1 VRRWVILSISGL
13 AVCVVVI
20 AVFVAT
26 RPPPFDAFPVPP
38 SPSIAP
44 DGSRVFSIAS
54 GTHVELSAT
63 MVDPG
68 DVIACAGKGR
78 VVVPPAGE
86 IEGPVYVSIDD
97 NGGVIAECEPFPLAE
112 M

>member
-1 VRRWVILSISGL
+1 VRRPIIATAI
-13 AVCVVVI
+13 AVVTMITGIAIVI
-20 AVFVAT
+20 AST
-26 RPPPFDAFPVPP
+26 RPEPFDAFPVPP

-44 DGSRVFSIAS
+44 DESRVFSIAS
-54 GTHVELSAT
+54 GTYVELTT

-78 VVVPPAGE
+78 VVVPQAGE
-86 IEGPVYVSIDD
+86 IEGPVYVSIDED
-97 NGGVIAECEPFPLAE
+97 GGVSAGCEPFPLAE